1 MKDAKASPSAPKKD
15 VATQNELGEIK
26 VHENVIGDIVR
37 KATSGVDGVVKFAGN
52 SLVDSIADIVHSRK
66 IGDRSIGIEMNDDSV
81 SVAVKVCLVYGK
93 HIPTV
98 AANVQAAIKEQVE
111 KIAGMKVKKVD
122 VIVQSVLEEGEDEEE
137 IAANVE

>member
-1 MKDAKASPSAPKKD
+1 MKDAKATPAAPKKD

-37 KATSGVDGVVKFAGN
+37 KATASVEGVVRLAGN

-66 IGDRSIGIEMNDDSV
+66 IGDRSIGIEMEEDSV

-98 AANVQAAIKEQVE
+98 AANVQKAIKDQIE

-122 VIVQSVLEEGEDEEE
+122 VIVQTVLEEGEKEED
-137 IAANVE
+137 AAE

>member
-1 MKDAKASPSAPKKD
+1 MKDAKATPAAPKKD

-37 KATSGVDGVVKFAGN
+37 KATASVEGVVRLAGN

-66 IGDRSIGIEMNDDSV
+66 IGDRSIGIEMAEDSV

-98 AANVQAAIKEQVE
+98 AANVQKAIKDQIE

-122 VIVQSVLEEGEDEEE
+122 VIVQTVLEEGEKEED
-137 IAANVE
+137 AAE

>member
-1 MKDAKASPSAPKKD
+1 MKDAKATPSAPKKD

-37 KATSGVDGVVKFAGN
+37 KATASVEGVVRLAGN

-66 IGDRSIGIEMNDDSV
+66 IGDRSIGIEMAEDSV

-98 AANVQAAIKEQVE
+98 AANVQKAIKDQVE

-122 VIVQSVLEEGEDEEE
+122 VIVQTVLEEGEKEED
-137 IAANVE
+137 AAE